1 MKLIQLQA
9 QSSLPK
15 YKQIVRSIEIA
26 IQEKR
31 LQKNDHLPSIN
42 KISLEHGIS
51 RDTVL
56 LAFDELKKR
65 GIVYSRLGKGYFVK
79 STESQV
85 EMRIFLL
92 FDELNAFKEELYLSF
107 LEQIGDNAQVDIF
120 FHHFNE
126 NQFQKMVNDSNG
138 NYSKYIIMPSNLKQV
153 SSCINQLPREDVYIL
168 DQTNE
173 QLKELPSVHQHFEKD
188 IFSALDKGMH
198 LLQKYNRFIL
208 IFPGE
213 KEPEGM
219 VIGFKTF
226 SEKHKM
232 NYEILANFEN
242 RIIQNGDVYVIPSD
256 LHLVQVIEQGKLQL
270 MNLGTDY
277 GIISFNDMPLKKVV
291 ENGITTISTDFKK
304 MGTTLAK
311 MVLSNEKKQIENPS
325 DLIIRN
331 SL

>member
-92 FDELNAFKEELYLSF
+92 F
-107 LEQIGDNAQVDIF
+107 
-120 FHHFNE
+120 
-126 NQFQKMVNDSNG
+126 
-138 NYSKYIIMPSNLKQV
+138 
-153 SSCINQLPREDVYIL
+153 
-168 DQTNE
+168 
-173 QLKELPSVHQHFEKD
+173 
-188 IFSALDKGMH
+188 
-198 LLQKYNRFIL
+198 
-208 IFPGE
+208 
-213 KEPEGM
+213 
-219 VIGFKTF
+219 
-226 SEKHKM
+226 
-232 NYEILANFEN
+232 
-242 RIIQNGDVYVIPSD
+242 
-256 LHLVQVIEQGKLQL
+256 
-270 MNLGTDY
+270 
-277 GIISFNDMPLKKVV
+277 
-291 ENGITTISTDFKK
+291 
-304 MGTTLAK
+304 
-311 MVLSNEKKQIENPS
+311 
-325 DLIIRN
+325 
-331 SL
+331 

>member
-107 LEQIGDNAQVDIF
+107 LNQIGDNAQVDIF

-126 NQFQKMVNDSNG
+126 NLFQKMVNDSNG

-153 SSCINQLPREDVYIL
+153 SSCIKQLPREDVYIL

-188 IFSALDKGMH
+188 IFRALEKGMH

-213 KEPEGM
+213 KEPQGM
-219 VIGFKTF
+219 VIGFRTF
-226 SEKHKM
+226 CEKQQL
-232 NYEILANFEN
+232 NYEIIPDFEN
-242 RIIQNGDVYVIPSD
+242 KIIEKGAVFVIPSD
-256 LHLVQVIEQGKLQL
+256 LHLVQVIEQGKSQQL
-270 MNLGTDY
+270 NLGTDY
-277 GIISFNDMPLKKVV
+277 GIISFNEMPLKKVV